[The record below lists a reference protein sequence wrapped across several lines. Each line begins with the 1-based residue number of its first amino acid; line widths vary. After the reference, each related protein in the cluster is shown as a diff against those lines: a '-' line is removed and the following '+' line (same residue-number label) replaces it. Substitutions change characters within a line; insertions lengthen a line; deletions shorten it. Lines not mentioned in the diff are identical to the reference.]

1 MVGGGADPRERREPA
16 RRSGIHSADERGG
29 STRDGCC
36 DWGCRRTVPGGRPTR
51 RALARSGA
59 CRHCRLDTGRHAGRR
74 CRRSFAPIDPGVS
87 AVTRHWLRVGTPPP
101 QTGSLCT
108 CAPKV
113 GSRPVSRE
121 SRSTQYSDIQRS
133 NTKNRTPHRYVHPTE
148 RWGETCR
155 AAPFTTAKIEFT
167 ARASWPLLCLA
178 SPGWAF
184 CAVFGSC
191 TAAERTGR
199 TGRADP
205 AVLVYFESLTASVAR
220 CVAHAGL

>member
-1 MVGGGADPRERREPA
+1 MTGAVAALFR
-16 RRSGIHSADERGG
+16 ADGRH
-29 STRDGCC
+29 
-36 DWGCRRTVPGGRPTR
+36 GGRWLGPAPVATVDWTR
-51 RALARSGA
+51 RA
-59 CRHCRLDTGRHAGRR
+59 T
-74 CRRSFAPIDPGVS
+74 RRSSMQTVVCTDRSRRVRGDAPLAEGRD
-87 AVTRHWLRVGTPPP
+87 

-113 GSRPVSRE
+113 GSRPV
-121 SRSTQYSDIQRS
+121 STQYSDIQRS